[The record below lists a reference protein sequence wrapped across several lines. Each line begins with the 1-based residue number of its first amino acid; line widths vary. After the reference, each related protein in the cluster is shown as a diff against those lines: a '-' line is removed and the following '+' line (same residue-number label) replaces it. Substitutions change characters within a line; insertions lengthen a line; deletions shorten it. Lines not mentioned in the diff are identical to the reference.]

1 MASSKKDTSKKSIL
15 SSSKMPLLGRHLYVN
30 LDRILSYRTC
40 RGFFRDSSDQNKEVI
55 SVISPLSDSDG
66 VIIDNPLKWLRE
78 LRDFELDHARKTG
91 NSRNKPNLLSV
102 CTIMVPPGI
111 SMNAFKTFCDRVTE
125 NVLHLN
131 GLPFMSRA
139 VTRGDGTY
147 IEFIFSERPY
157 HTQKINVDIRASRDF
172 FKDPATNKL
181 VSAAFPG
188 AVCFRKKGD
197 IIRTESVHFEGRK
210 KDITRFANKG
220 EFLAYISKIKMFCKD
235 FFDAYCSNSDSH
247 SVNDGAL
254 TLRVDGNKF
263 CSHAMKSKAKAFNSV
278 FIDAEK
284 AINNLIY
291 VGEMAGI
298 DISKKITGLIMKL
311 RSFQELFQASFVLNS
326 HRHKFSISPF
336 MRDFEAYLDNLDVLR
351 DLVRNDIDVIMKKN
365 FSTKVIFGA

>member
-1 MASSKKDTSKKSIL
+1 
-15 SSSKMPLLGRHLYVN
+15 MPLLGRHLYVN
-30 LDRILSYRTC
+30 LERIPSYRVC
-40 RGFFRDSSDQNKEVI
+40 RRFFRDDSDVNDGVI
-55 SVISPLSDSDG
+55 SVITPLCDSDG
-66 VIIDNPLKWLRE
+66 IVIENPLKWLCS
-78 LRDFELDHARKTG
+78 LRDFELDHAKKTG
-91 NSRNKPNLLSV
+91 NSQKTPNLLSV
-102 CTIMVPPGI
+102 CTIMIPPGI
-111 SMNAFKTFCDRVTE
+111 SMNAFETFCESVTE
-125 NVLHLN
+125 NVLHLG

-139 VTRGDGTY
+139 VTKGDGTY

-157 HTQKINVDIRASRDF
+157 HTEKISVDIRASRDF
-172 FKDPATNKL
+172 YKDPATNKL
-181 VSAAFPG
+181 VASSFPG

-235 FFDAYCSNSDSH
+235 FFDAYCSDSDSH

-263 CSHAMKSKAKAFNSV
+263 RSHAMKSKAKAFNSV

-311 RSFQELFQASFVLNS
+311 RSFQELFQASFMLNS
-326 HRHKFSISPF
+326 HRYKFSISPF
-336 MRDFEAYLDNLDVLR
+336 MRDFETYLDNLDVLR
-351 DLVRNDIDVIMKKN
+351 DLVRNDVDVIMKKN
-365 FSTKVIFGA
+365 FSAEVIFGI